1 MKHKTNLIN
10 SLHSIQKPLLAFALI
25 VMINPLAKA
34 EENLVPFDA
43 MDVFDLEWASDP
55 RVSPDGKTIAYVR
68 KSNDIMADR
77 ERSNLWQISLDGTD
91 HRPLYSGLKSI
102 RSPRWSPNGEK
113 LAFVSNDT
121 GSQQIHVRWLDNG
134 ETALM

>member
-43 MDVFDLEWASDP
+43 IDVFDLEWASDP
-55 RVSPDGKTIAYVR
+55 RVSPDG
-68 KSNDIMADR
+68 
-77 ERSNLWQISLDGTD
+77 RSRAI
-91 HRPLYSGLKSI
+91 
-102 RSPRWSPNGEK
+102 
-113 LAFVSNDT
+113 
-121 GSQQIHVRWLDNG
+121 
-134 ETALM
+134 